1 MQGLRGGNVEN
12 LKFLALT
19 PGYMVVLPA
28 EKEKKIEGNT
38 RIILRHEKLK
48 KLKMLGEML
57 NLGEK
62 SEGTYNLG
70 QQQQHKWESWLFHS
84 LAV

>member
-1 MQGLRGGNVEN
+1 MQGIREGNVEN

-48 KLKMLGEML
+48 MLGNSTL